1 MSKIGILIF
10 ARINSKRF
18 PGKVLKNIIF
28 NKNLLEIIFLRLK
41 KFSNL
46 QIVICTS
53 FSKNDDKIVRFC
65 KSRKMKYFRGSLR
78 NVFARTVNCLKK
90 YKFDAFVRVNADRPF
105 VDFDEVKKMIKI
117 FKKKKIDIV
126 TNQLSKNCPKG
137 LACEVAHSKIFLDL
151 QKNILKNSD
160 KEHIFNFFYRN
171 KRKYKIYNLINKLY
185 KKNYARNLSLDRPND
200 LKKIQEIFSNFNN
213 IYVPTKKVLKQK

>member
-90 YKFDAFVRVNADRPF
+90 YK
-105 VDFDEVKKMIKI
+105 
-117 FKKKKIDIV
+117 
-126 TNQLSKNCPKG
+126 
-137 LACEVAHSKIFLDL
+137 
-151 QKNILKNSD
+151 
-160 KEHIFNFFYRN
+160 
-171 KRKYKIYNLINKLY
+171 
-185 KKNYARNLSLDRPND
+185 
-200 LKKIQEIFSNFNN
+200 
-213 IYVPTKKVLKQK
+213 